1 MTPRDVDRLTDA
13 EWDAFV
19 QYMRDEAR
27 AAERAQRRRASTRRG
42 GA

>member
-13 EWDAFV
+13 EYTALV
-19 QYMRDEAR
+19 QYMKDEAR
-27 AAERAQRRRASTRRG
+27 AAQRAQRRRATSRRA